1 MNFINFGCCLLIHLV
16 VVASGLLYVWVSS
29 LGFDI
34 CGDPATDPD
43 PLEPLEQQQQQGK
56 LFDHT
61 NPIFLLKLISIYNC
75 MYALLF
81 VVKIMVSHSYRCIFL
96 GKCLFLYYHA

>member
-1 MNFINFGCCLLIHLV
+1 MFGIFP
-16 VVASGLLYVWVSS
+16 

-34 CGDPATDPD
+34 CGDPALDPD

-61 NPIFLLKLISIYNC
+61 NPIFLSSL
-75 MYALLF
+75 LLF
-81 VVKIMVSHSYRCIFL
+81 TTSIHAW
-96 GKCLFLYYHA
+96 LFVFKLSLATPVDACS